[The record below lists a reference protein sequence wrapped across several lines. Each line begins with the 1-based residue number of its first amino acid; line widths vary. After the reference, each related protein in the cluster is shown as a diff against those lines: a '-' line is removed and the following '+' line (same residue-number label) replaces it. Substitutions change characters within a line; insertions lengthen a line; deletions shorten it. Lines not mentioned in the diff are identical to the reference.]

1 MNKIKKVF
9 AIALSTV
16 TIAGVC
22 VCGGGGVSAGAS
34 GTGAGLAEHALNA
47 YYEGWDYVWGGT
59 EPGGVD
65 CTGLI
70 WMYCGGSRVELLADA
85 KANGREWGYVSNGI
99 PRVHGLGLSRPNH
112 AGVYIEDGMEVDAR
126 GSEWGVRYQA
136 IGENGYNNWDC
147 WFKLT
152 AVSYPDT
159 GWESFNGNYYYYE
172 NGEYIVSTSR
182 TIDGTTYYFDSK
194 GHSSTTPSNTSSSS
208 GSSSSKSSGSS
219 STSTKSKPT
228 SWKKGSS
235 DDEVIK
241 IQNRL
246 AELGYYDGGIDGVFG
261 DKTDEAFR
269 AFQKNAGLTVDGIA
283 GTDRLILYS
292 DNAPYA
298 KKEEEEKPVASQ
310 TEEVEQTEET
320 TEPET
325 EQTEETVPTV
335 EDTDDSDDSDDSD
348 DDYENTL
355 LVVQLGDFSD
365 SVATVQS
372 KLIELGYFSLEATGY
387 FGDNTTDAITSFQLA
402 NGIDATGLMDA
413 NTYEIL
419 FSDDAVEATKPEEEA
434 VGEEVATE
442 EIVEEGSDEMIGDV
456 TGEVIEE
463 SAGDIVVEDVVEEAT
478 EDAKAVLSTEES
490 TSVAEA
496 ENARN
501 RQYSLIGK
509 TNSEFAAAASRTA
522 AQANEVT
529 AKALEKSSNIV
540 PSANTAEVK
549 RTPNVWIWMLLAAA
563 VLGIAAFI
571 ILMYSRKH
579 SKASSKASKKK
590 SSTKAQL
597 NTRW

>member
-1 MNKIKKVF
+1 
-9 AIALSTV
+9 
-16 TIAGVC
+16 
-22 VCGGGGVSAGAS
+22 
-34 GTGAGLAEHALNA
+34 
-47 YYEGWDYVWGGT
+47 
-59 EPGGVD
+59 
-65 CTGLI
+65 
-70 WMYCGGSRVELLADA
+70 
-85 KANGREWGYVSNGI
+85 
-99 PRVHGLGLSRPNH
+99 
-112 AGVYIEDGMEVDAR
+112 
-126 GSEWGVRYQA
+126 
-136 IGENGYNNWDC
+136 
-147 WFKLT
+147 
-152 AVSYPDT
+152 
-159 GWESFNGNYYYYE
+159 
-172 NGEYIVSTSR
+172 
-182 TIDGTTYYFDSK
+182 
-194 GHSSTTPSNTSSSS
+194 
-208 GSSSSKSSGSS
+208 
-219 STSTKSKPT
+219 
-228 SWKKGSS
+228 
-235 DDEVIK
+235 
-241 IQNRL
+241 
-246 AELGYYDGGIDGVFG
+246 
-261 DKTDEAFR
+261 
-269 AFQKNAGLTVDGIA
+269 
-283 GTDRLILYS
+283 
-292 DNAPYA
+292 
-298 KKEEEEKPVASQ
+298 
-310 TEEVEQTEET
+310 
-320 TEPET
+320 
-325 EQTEETVPTV
+325 
-335 EDTDDSDDSDDSD
+335 
-348 DDYENTL
+348 
-355 LVVQLGDFSD
+355 
-365 SVATVQS
+365 
-372 KLIELGYFSLEATGY
+372 
-387 FGDNTTDAITSFQLA
+387 
-402 NGIDATGLMDA
+402 MDA

-501 RQYSLIGK
+501 RQYSPIGK

>member
-1 MNKIKKVF
+1 MNRIKKVF
-9 AIALSTV
+9 AVALSTV

-47 YYEGWDYVWGGT
+47 YYEGWNYVWGGT

-159 GWESFNGNYYYYE
+159 GWETFNGNYYYYE
-172 NGEYIVSTSR
+172 NGEYIVNTSR

-208 GSSSSKSSGSS
+208 SSSSSNKSSGSS
-219 STSTKSKPT
+219 SKTTKSKPT
-228 SWKKGSS
+228 SWKKGSN

-246 AELGYYDGGIDGVFG
+246 AELGYYDGDIDGNFG
-261 DKTDEAFR
+261 DKTDAAFR

-298 KKEEEEKPVASQ
+298 KTEEEEKPAANQ
-310 TEEVEQTEET
+310 TEEVEPTEEATQPEEVEQTED
-320 TEPET
+320 
-325 EQTEETVPTV
+325 EQTEEPATEETETDET
-335 EDTDDSDDSDDSD
+335 EDEY
-348 DDYENTL
+348 DYTF
-355 LVVQLGDFSD
+355 LVIRSGDFSD

-372 KLIELGYFSLEATGY
+372 KLAELGYFSLDATGY

-402 NGIDATGLMDA
+402 NGIEATGLMDA
-413 NTYEIL
+413 NTYEVL
-419 FSDDAVEATKPEEEA
+419 FSDDAVEAPVTEETAEEETSEEIT
-434 VGEEVATE
+434 EEVSA
-442 EIVEEGSDEMIGDV
+442 EMTGDV

-463 SAGDIVVEDVVEEAT
+463 SAGDIIVEDVAEEAT
-478 EDAKAVLSTEES
+478 EETKAALSTEES
-490 TSVAEA
+490 TSVTEA
-496 ENARN
+496 ETARN
-501 RQYSLIGK
+501 RQYSPVGK
-509 TNSEFAAAASRTA
+509 SNSEYAAAASRNA

-540 PSANTAEVK
+540 PSANTAEVQ

-563 VLGIAAFI
+563 VLGVAAFI

-579 SKASSKASKKK
+579 SKANSKTSKKK